1 MGFFI
6 HNHGRTCVSMVGH
19 NSSVEDIK
27 KEYGHTPFED
37 TGFRNNYKNEAN
49 CTTWTETRPI
59 YYLSR
64 KNELYL
70 LGGIQYKVSKAY
82 YEIAGCIEA
91 QPAHYYTR
99 RIMSAKKYKEL
110 EAANNKAQRTPLSAE
125 RE

>member
-6 HNHGRTCVSMVGH
+6 HNHGRTGMSRINH
-19 NSSVEDIK
+19 KSSVEDIK

-37 TGFRNNYKNEAN
+37 TGFRNNYKDEAN
-49 CTTWTETRPI
+49 CTTWIETRPI

-64 KNELYL
+64 KDKLYL

-82 YEIAGCIEA
+82 YENDGYVEA
-91 QPAHYYTR
+91 QPAHYFTR
-99 RIMSAKKYKEL
+99 KIMSAQKYKEL
-110 EAANNKAQRTPLSAE
+110 EAAHNAQIKLQSAE